1 MRGRIRRKFRSS
13 ADRFARSRSEPARF
27 PGNFVT
33 GGVISRSSVCPW
45 HELRW
50 YGENEG
56 GESAG
61 WPICRSLVK
70 FKWFSS
76 DALPNIE
83 IKNVP
88 ELPRKA
94 LLRAPSVRFFPPP
107 PSSFSHSFSLYSLS
121 SSRFAS
127 LFHGSFTVDEEEKKE
142 ERLNLKLLSGL
153 PIALRSLRQLI
164 APLTLINW
172 ISSQRDTG
180 SDGVVKRN
188 GRLSHPLNVLYSA
201 CCTRHT
207 ATWRKQRSIL

>member
-1 MRGRIRRKFRSS
+1 MEKTKEASLQGGPFAGASLNSSGSRRMPSLTSK
-13 ADRFARSRSEPARF
+13 SRMSP
-27 PGNFVT
+27 N
-33 GGVISRSSVCPW
+33 C
-45 HELRW
+45 
-50 YGENEG
+50 
-56 GESAG
+56 
-61 WPICRSLVK
+61 LVK
-70 FKWFSS
+70 PCFGLRLSASS
-76 DALPNIE
+76 
-83 IKNVP
+83 
-88 ELPRKA
+88 
-94 LLRAPSVRFFPPP
+94 PP
-107 PSSFSHSFSLYSLS
+107 PSPFPHSFSLYFLS

-127 LFHGSFTVDEEEKKE
+127 LFHGSFTVDEEKKKE

-188 GRLSHPLNVLYSA
+188 GRLSHPLDVLYSA